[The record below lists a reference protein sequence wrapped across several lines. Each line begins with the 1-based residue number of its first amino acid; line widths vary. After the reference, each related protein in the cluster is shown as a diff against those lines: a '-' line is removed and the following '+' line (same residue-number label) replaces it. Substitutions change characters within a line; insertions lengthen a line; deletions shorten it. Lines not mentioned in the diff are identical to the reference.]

1 MRNEIG
7 FIRDVTSGEV
17 MHPTHDPVDEAR
29 SLYVEQS
36 KLLDRLQEPVPQPL
50 IVWDVG
56 LGAAANAMSAIL
68 ALEAQVHPTPRQL
81 KLVSFENDLDSLR
94 LALDHMAWF
103 KYLRH
108 AAPRAIVSEGRWV
121 SGSGAIEWCLLPGDF
136 AVRKHDAPLPD
147 IVFFDPFSFKTDSS
161 LWTLTAFGELLNLCS
176 DRAVELFTYTYS
188 TSVRAAMLAAGF
200 FVAKG
205 RGTGPKLE
213 TTVGLTPLAAS
224 AAHSF
229 ELLGTDW
236 LAKWQRSDAQ
246 TPFGSDPEDVSWRNA
261 LMSHPQFKAR

>member
-1 MRNEIG
+1 MIVRDEIG
-7 FIRDVTSGEV
+7 FIRDITSGEV

-50 IVWDVG
+50 VVWDVG

-68 ALEAQVHPTPRQL
+68 TLEAQTRLPARQL

-108 AAPRAIVSEGRWV
+108 AAPRAIVSAGRWV
-121 SGSGAIEWCLLPGDF
+121 SDTPAIEWCLLSGDF
-136 AVRKHDAPLPD
+136 TARKQDAPAPD
-147 IVFFDPFSFKTDSS
+147 IIFFDPFSFKTDSS
-161 LWTLTAFGELLNLCS
+161 LWTLRAFRELMDLCGKN
-176 DRAVELFTYTYS
+176 AVALFTYTYS

-213 TTVGLTPLAAS
+213 TTVGLTPQAAS
-224 AAHSF
+224 GAHGC
-229 ELLGTDW
+229 ELLGAEW
-236 LAKWQRSDAQ
+236 LGWRQRSGCSSTLLPAV
-246 TPFGSDPEDVSWRNA
+246 TRK
-261 LMSHPQFKAR
+261 MSRGGMP